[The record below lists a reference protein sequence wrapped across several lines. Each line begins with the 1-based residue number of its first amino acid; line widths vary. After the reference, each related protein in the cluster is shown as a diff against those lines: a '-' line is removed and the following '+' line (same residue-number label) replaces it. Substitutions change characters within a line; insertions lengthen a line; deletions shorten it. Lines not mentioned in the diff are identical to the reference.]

1 MKPADRDKSRD
12 DDEEALGDG
21 SGRREAE
28 RGSKVDYKKRMKK
41 EEPTHNKKSGK
52 KEEINLK
59 CSKERRSGKSNF

>member
-28 RGSKVDYKKRMKK
+28 RSMVEFIKK
-41 EEPTHNKKSGK
+41 
-52 KEEINLK
+52 
-59 CSKERRSGKSNF
+59 